1 MKIEFTKDFARNWK
15 AGEIVEARYLGKGE
29 ILVDDVA
36 RVDAKQLLEHC
47 KIVSES
53 EVGDANSD

>member
-1 MKIEFTKDFARNWK
+1 MKIEFIKDFANNWK
-15 AGEIVEARYLGKGE
+15 AGEIVEAEYLGKGE

-53 EVGDANSD
+53 EDHEE